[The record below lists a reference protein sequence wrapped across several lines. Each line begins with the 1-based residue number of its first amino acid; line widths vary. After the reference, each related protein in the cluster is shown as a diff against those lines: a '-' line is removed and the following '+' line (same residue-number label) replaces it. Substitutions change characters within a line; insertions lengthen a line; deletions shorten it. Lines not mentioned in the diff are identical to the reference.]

1 MKPFEFIYESIL
13 NEAASYKGWQPEIL
27 TRYQDGRLRVRL
39 PDGSVQMFKNKQ
51 ALYRHRS
58 KNGLLVDVEK
68 AEDEIATTP
77 VTPAAGAAVPPA
89 PQATQNKSVAPGGKS
104 KAPVDAKQLSK
115 SNVQQGID
123 AADATKATGFTADP
137 DDPTKSYAKSI
148 VANKSREASTN
159 RYGID
164 NVYLVNADGEA
175 LVFHGFATVPM
186 IMDSFHQST
195 SFGLGVDLVTAMTK
209 KFPHP
214 SQTAV
219 ITDIQ
224 STGYTSKN
232 DAEPLKVYGNQ
243 YPVVGWEKSG
253 KAKIQFDSGRDMDKA
268 VAAAESAIAAAFSG
282 KNLRGPKGGIIWVNE
297 GDRSNAIGFALSH
310 CVKTPTRDFPQ
321 TGDPADW
328 KDYTKDK
335 EITHY
340 VFGYFNTSTGGIEV
354 SPESGKQVF
363 PQFTVGLIEKLTG
376 FRGAGKKSEKRQ
388 SDIKPGTILGM
399 APGQAGLNTVNELGI
414 AIAGKTLNNPFTD
427 IYSLIKTNANDPKK
441 PEKVK
446 KLVEITDEV
455 IGKNV
460 NQTVSYPVIIDDI
473 SMDTAGFATNAVTVD
488 FMEILHPMILM
499 KPDGAINEGF
509 MDNGIYEA
517 AAAFLGTTNLSK
529 CEVFYP
535 AAANAP
541 MYDSILMY
549 NNKTL
554 MISSKGKLGATPA
567 VTGLGSAYLTL
578 ITNNNLP
585 KQVKTALKDSMTAH
599 PEYGDLLKYFNTG
612 DPTDL
617 PKRGQAKAIG
627 PQLLKL
633 QAAQGQNNKRAIGV
647 VIADALNTLDRGQFV
662 EFCQFV
668 MSATNLVQVNT
679 QYDEQESSIVIE
691 GFVAT
696 WPNAVYDNIE
706 FSYANQ
712 LAFKIAVGGM
722 GGADVKNGPDFDA
735 YKTIGSKGEKTVKPR
750 FAGLGN
756 FSGITVPGT
765 KGLPFGV
772 NKKIAAKDINW
783 PSTVKELDTRYTEFL
798 KKHGKADARIQQRL
812 AKKELQPHYDP
823 VVQILRKVGHN
834 PSMEKDTAYTT
845 RDLLDRIKKLLG

>member
-13 NEAASYKGWQPEIL
+13 AERAALKWQPEIL
-27 TRYQDGRLRVRL
+27 TRYQDGRLRARL
-39 PDGSVQMFKNKQ
+39 PDGSAQLFKSQKELDQ
-51 ALYRHRS
+51 Y
-58 KNGLLVDVEK
+58 G
-68 AEDEIATTP
+68 AELARTTGSAAQPGKKLPAVTP
-77 VTPAAGAAVPPA
+77 VTP
-89 PQATQNKSVAPGGKS
+89 T
-104 KAPVDAKQLSK
+104 KAPAKTPAANLKVPADATQLSK
-115 SNVQQGID
+115 SKMQQGID
-123 AADATKATGFTADP
+123 AAATPNAATKATGFTADP
-137 DDPTKSYAKSI
+137 EDPSKSYAKSV

-164 NVYLVNADGEA
+164 NVYLVNSDGES

-214 SQTAV
+214 SQAAV
-219 ITDIQ
+219 MTDIQ
-224 STGYTSKN
+224 TAGYQSKN

-243 YPVVGWEKSG
+243 YPVLGWEKGG
-253 KAKIQFDSGRDMDKA
+253 KAKIQFDSGRDMNKA
-268 VAAAESAIAAAFSG
+268 VAAAESAIASAFKG
-282 KNLRGPKGGIIWVNE
+282 KNLRGPAGGIIWINE
-297 GDRSNAIGFALSH
+297 GDRAAASGFALSH
-310 CVKTPTRDFPQ
+310 CIKTPTKNFPQ
-321 TGDPADW
+321 TGAEKDW
-328 KDYTKDK
+328 KDYTADNI
-335 EITHY
+335 ITHY

-354 SPESGKQVF
+354 NPESGKQVF

-388 SDIKPGTILGM
+388 SDIKPNTVLGM

-414 AIAGKTLNNPFTD
+414 AIEGKTLNNPFTD
-427 IYSLIKTNANDPKK
+427 IYSLIKTNTNDPKK

-446 KLVEITDEV
+446 KLVEITDEI

-460 NQTVSYPVIIDDI
+460 NQPVSYPVIIDEI
-473 SMDTAGFATNAVTVD
+473 SIDEAGFATNAVTVD

-499 KPDGAINEGF
+499 KPDGAINQGF

-529 CEVFYP
+529 CQVFYP

-541 MYDSILMY
+541 MYDSILIH
-549 NNKTL
+549 NDRTL
-554 MISSKGKLGATPA
+554 MISSKGKIGATPA

-578 ITNNNLP
+578 LTNNNLP
-585 KQVKTALKDSMTAH
+585 KQVKTTLRDSLAGH

-612 DPTDL
+612 DQTDL
-617 PKRGQAKAIG
+617 PKRGQAKALSAM
-627 PQLLKL
+627 LLQL
-633 QAAQGQNNKRAIGV
+633 QATKGQSQKRAIGV
-647 VIADALNTLDRGQFV
+647 KVADALNTLDRGQFV

-679 QYDEQESSIVIE
+679 QYDEKESSISIE

-706 FSYANQ
+706 FSYGNQ

-722 GGADVKNGPDFDA
+722 GSATSKGGPDFDA

-756 FSGITVPGT
+756 FSGLTVPGT
-765 KGLPFGV
+765 KGLPFGTG
-772 NKKIAAKDINW
+772 NKPAPKDVTW
-783 PSTVKELDTRYTEFL
+783 PNTLKNLDQQYLRFVKEY
-798 KKHGKADARIQQRL
+798 GKEDPAVQRRL
-812 AKKELQPHYDP
+812 AKKELQPYYDP
-823 VVQILRKVGHN
+823 VVNLLRKVGHN
-834 PSMEKDTAYTT
+834 PSMEAGTTYTT
-845 RDLLDRIKKLLG
+845 RDLLDRIKKLLGQ